1 MRYTILSLV
10 TLLLV
15 LMVAQALFLKET
27 FAASDGGALI
37 QLASSRPA
45 YYVMAEPVY

>member
-15 LMVAQALFLKET
+15 LMVAQTLGMREA

-37 QLASSRPA
+37 QLAASRPA
-45 YYVMAEPVY
+45 YYVMAV

>member
-15 LMVAQALFLKET
+15 LMVAQGLSMREA

-37 QLASSRPA
+37 QLAASRPA

>member
-1 MRYTILSLV
+1 MLLALTV
-10 TLLLV
+10 LLLV
-15 LMVAQALFLKET
+15 LMAVQILSMREA

-45 YYVMAEPVY
+45 YYVAAVPV